1 MSYLEG
7 EMAKS
12 RLSRWDVVDH
22 LRTEHDRSLYLEAC
36 QQENDPQL
44 LAVALGDIA
53 RAREMHRRPG
63 ARKKPMQG

>member
-1 MSYLEG
+1 
-7 EMAKS
+7 MAKS